1 MKFTEILAK
10 KKVQAI
16 LVCGDRYET
25 LAPCLAATFLKIP
38 IIHFHGGEI
47 TQGAYDDIFRHMI
60 TKMSSLHFVSHSVYK
75 KRVIQLGEN
84 KKIFIILEQLE

>member
-25 LAPCLAATFLKIP
+25 LAPCLAATFLKNTNNS
-38 IIHFHGGEI
+38 FSWWRD
-47 TQGAYDDIFRHMI
+47 YSRR
-60 TKMSSLHFVSHSVYK
+60 L
-75 KRVIQLGEN
+75 
-84 KKIFIILEQLE
+84 